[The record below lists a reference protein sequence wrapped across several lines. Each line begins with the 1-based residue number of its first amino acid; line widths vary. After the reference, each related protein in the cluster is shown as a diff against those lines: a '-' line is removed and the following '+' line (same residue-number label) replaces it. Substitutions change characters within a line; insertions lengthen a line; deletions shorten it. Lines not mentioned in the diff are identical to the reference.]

1 MYKTHDMHLMI
12 ETDTFHYSINHIFD
26 ILNAMIIS
34 SYISTLCSKRS
45 LFIATS
51 YFCIWLQNAHK
62 DSVMLKADNKV
73 SYFTIKNHT
82 FASLLASDRLA
93 AMSLKAVGRAL
104 NLKENSQPKA
114 AVRGHSDSGARSLSF
129 SKSGCLSIQLL

>member
-1 MYKTHDMHLMI
+1 MYKMHLMI
-12 ETDTFHYSINHIFD
+12 ETDTSHYSINNIFD

-45 LFIATS
+45 LLIATS

-62 DSVMLKADNKV
+62 DSVMVKADNKV

-93 AMSLKAVGRAL
+93 AMSLIIVF
-104 NLKENSQPKA
+104 QP
-114 AVRGHSDSGARSLSF
+114 
-129 SKSGCLSIQLL
+129 